1 METLGP
7 IFVTGIVFYG
17 VYNLIKAYTDYLLKR
32 KIVKTGHLDKA
43 GILETPPLPD
53 GENNRY
59 PSLKWGLIA
68 FLAGIGL
75 ILIEIFQRT
84 GTISWEDGR
93 DSFLPLGIEL
103 IAIALGFII
112 YFFIV
117 NAKGLKKEKRCRE

>member
-1 METLGP
+1 METIAP
-7 IFVTGIVFYG
+7 IFVTGVVFYG
-17 VYNLIKAYTDYLLKR
+17 VYQLIKIYTDYLLKR
-32 KIVKTGHLDKA
+32 RIVKSGHIEKA
-43 GILETPPLPD
+43 GILESPPSQD
-53 GENNRY
+53 AENNRY

-75 ILIEIFQRT
+75 ILIEIFQRN

-117 NAKGLKKEKRCRE
+117 NARHLKKE